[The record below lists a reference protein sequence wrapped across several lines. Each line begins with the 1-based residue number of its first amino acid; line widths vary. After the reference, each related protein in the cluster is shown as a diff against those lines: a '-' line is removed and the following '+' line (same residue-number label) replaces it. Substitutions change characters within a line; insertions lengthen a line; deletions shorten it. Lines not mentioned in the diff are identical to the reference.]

1 MISTLS
7 AQHKLA
13 FGYAVPIIMWSLF
26 NCSEIPGVTPPDL
39 LIFFHIPKTGGT
51 TMESVIDHNFPGT
64 VFHLRCGPT
73 ASALLVRTIDEIAAK
88 FRQLS
93 PERQRDVRFVVG
105 NHVPLHVD
113 SLFER
118 PSKFFT
124 IVRDPVDR
132 AISSFF
138 YLRFEANQPETESW
152 LPIYRF
158 IKNMTLDQYLDSGI
172 GLDVHNQ
179 QVRMLSGCRDLDV
192 PWNTDG
198 RPIVAPP
205 VERRHLD
212 MAKRNIEERFLI
224 AAPLKQFA
232 AAVWYLKRLYAM
244 PLRSCFYAVRRENM
258 TRPALE
264 AVSSS
269 ARSRLTEWNRYDL
282 ELYDWVEARFANQL
296 APMQPEFDRQ
306 VRQFAAAN
314 SLAQRVNSTMPRGIG
329 DILRRAIFRQYPER
343 TAKAA
348 TTNS

>member
-1 MISTLS
+1 
-7 AQHKLA
+7 
-13 FGYAVPIIMWSLF
+13 MWSLL
-26 NCSEIPGVTPPDL
+26 SRSGIPGVTPPEL

-51 TMESVIDHNFPGT
+51 TMEGVFDHNFPGK
-64 VFHLRCGPT
+64 VFHVHGGPT
-73 ASALLVRTIDEIAAK
+73 ASALLVRTADEVAAI

-93 PERQRDVRFVVG
+93 PQRQRDVRFVVG
-105 NHVPLHVD
+105 NHVAMDVD
-113 SLFER
+113 RLFER

-138 YLRFEANQPETESW
+138 YLRFEANQPETEAW

-179 QVRMLSGCRDLDV
+179 QVRMLSGCHDLDV

-232 AAVWYLKRLYAM
+232 AVVWYLKRLYAM
-244 PLRSCFYAVRRENM
+244 PLRSCFYAKRRENM

-264 AVSSS
+264 EVSTS
-269 ARSRLTEWNRYDL
+269 ARRRLAEWNRYDL

-314 SLAQRVNSTMPRGIG
+314 ALALLVDSTMPRGVR
-329 DILRRAIFRQYPER
+329 DILRRAIFPQYPER
-343 TAKAA
+343 SVKVA
-348 TTNS
+348 TPNS